1 MKRLFKF
8 LIIFPILALSIYVH
22 AQEPYN
28 LDDYKVVGNTVCIV
42 NYSVQVIDDTVN
54 MEHRNT
60 NRFVL
65 ECCNNIS
72 KFYSYNLYVYDS
84 LYTESINKGKQTYP
98 SPKGICFSEEVVKY
112 FDSNLMSV
120 YYRMP
125 MEDIHEYNETLPEM
139 KWTLLAGTKEIIG
152 YSCQKAECVF
162 RGRHW
167 VAWYTMEI
175 PIADGPWKF
184 CGLPGLVL
192 QIEDVKCHFSFVCT
206 NVQLKEKP
214 VILYDYHYVKSS
226 REEVRNKLV
235 ACYSNWWDYCRRTNA
250 DGKAY
255 VGKRDAN
262 GKITILEVPEN
273 EIKVVPYNPIELE

>member
-1 MKRLFKF
+1 MTKKPFFLLLIFKEEVCGYCQIRDSRTVFSDFLVTRLIKTYVIMKRLFKF

-98 SPKGICFSEEVVKY
+98 CP
-112 FDSNLMSV
+112 
-120 YYRMP
+120 
-125 MEDIHEYNETLPEM
+125 
-139 KWTLLAGTKEIIG
+139 
-152 YSCQKAECVF
+152 
-162 RGRHW
+162 
-167 VAWYTMEI
+167 
-175 PIADGPWKF
+175 
-184 CGLPGLVL
+184 
-192 QIEDVKCHFSFVCT
+192 
-206 NVQLKEKP
+206 
-214 VILYDYHYVKSS
+214 
-226 REEVRNKLV
+226 
-235 ACYSNWWDYCRRTNA
+235 
-250 DGKAY
+250 
-255 VGKRDAN
+255 
-262 GKITILEVPEN
+262 
-273 EIKVVPYNPIELE
+273 